1 MADTNHAHAA
11 PDIPVEGDGI
21 QYSGIGWFTVV
32 LAVTTLVCMG
42 LMWGMFELMANRAAA
57 LDAPRPAVARPVGT
71 MPAQPNLLLD
81 EPMNLEQFRA
91 SETLRLTTY
100 GWIDE
105 NGGRVRLPIDRAMDL
120 LLERGLPVRGA
131 QTQDPQ

>member
-1 MADTNHAHAA
+1 MADTNHAHAG

-21 QYSGIGWFTVV
+21 HYSGIGWFVVV

-42 LMWGMFELMANRAAA
+42 LMWGMFELMARRAEAI
-57 LDAPRPAVARPVGT
+57 DGPRSPLARPVGAQ
-71 MPAQPNLLLD
+71 PAQPNLLLD
-81 EPMNLEQFRA
+81 EPLNLEQFRA
-91 SETLRLTTY
+91 SEQQRLTTY

-105 NGGRVRLPIDRAMDL
+105 NGGQVRLPIDRAMDL

-131 QTQDPQ
+131 QQPPQ